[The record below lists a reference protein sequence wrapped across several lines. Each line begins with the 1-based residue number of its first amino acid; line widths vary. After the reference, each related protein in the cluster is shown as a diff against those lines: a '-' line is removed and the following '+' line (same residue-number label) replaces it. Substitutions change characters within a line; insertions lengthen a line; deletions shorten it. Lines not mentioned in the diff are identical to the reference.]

1 MHTINECQ
9 TDLNFLEN
17 TTKGYGTDM
26 TTVNLYEDL
35 EGLLGWSEPAKKAPE
50 PLALKDDPVALA
62 MATYRIWLHTGIRWT
77 DLENTT
83 VLGDDRV
90 HADDLRKYYAGQ
102 MTMDALKGQGL
113 RTTFRKKLYAIA
125 TNCHEYT
132 KEDIGLLY
140 RLPYFY
146 EEDLTLDRLVTEFT
160 SVEVSVKKEIQG
172 VFLLHKKMLRGRR
185 SGEYYHYWLKQEGSP
200 HLFKL
205 VVKADDSLRSLVES
219 LLEQPRE
226 YTATAYYKGM
236 QGQRRFNYIQLGNMR
251 LV

>member
-1 MHTINECQ
+1 
-9 TDLNFLEN
+9 
-17 TTKGYGTDM
+17 M

-35 EGLLGWSEPAKKAPE
+35 EGLLDWSSPAKKASP
-50 PLALKDDPVALA
+50 PLELKDDPVVLA
-62 MATYRIWLHTGIRWT
+62 MASYRIWLHTGIRWT

-83 VLGDDRV
+83 VISDDRV
-90 HADDLRKYYAGQ
+90 HASVLKKYYAGQ
-102 MTMDALKGQGL
+102 MTMDALKGEGL
-113 RTTFRKKLYAIA
+113 KTTFRRKLYAIA

-132 KEDIGLLY
+132 KEDVGLLY

-146 EEDLTLDRLVTEFT
+146 EEDLTLDRLVSEFT
-160 SVEVSVKKEIQG
+160 SAESGAKKEIHG
-172 VFLLHKKMLRGRR
+172 VFSLHKKMLRSRR
-185 SGEYYHYWLKQEGSP
+185 SGEYYHYWLKQEGSS

-236 QGQRRFNYIQLGNMR
+236 QGRRRFNYIQLGNMK
-251 LV
+251 LA

>member
-1 MHTINECQ
+1 
-9 TDLNFLEN
+9 
-17 TTKGYGTDM
+17 M

-35 EGLLGWSEPAKKAPE
+35 EGLLDWSSPAKKTPE
-50 PLALKDDPVALA
+50 PLVLKDDPVVLA
-62 MATYRIWLHTGIRWT
+62 MASYRVWTNTGARWI
-77 DLENTT
+77 DFDNVT
-83 VLGDDRV
+83 VASDDRV
-90 HADDLRKYYAGQ
+90 HANLLKKYYAGQ
-102 MTMDALKGQGL
+102 MTMDALKGEGL
-113 RTTFRKKLYAIA
+113 KTPFRRKLYAIS

-146 EEDLTLDRLVTEFT
+146 EEDLTLDRLVSEFT
-160 SVEVSVKKEIQG
+160 SVESDAKKQLHG
-172 VFLLHKKMLRGRR
+172 VFSLHKKMLRSRR
-185 SGEYYHYWLKQEGSP
+185 SGDYYHYWLKKSGSP

-219 LLEQPRE
+219 LLAQPRE

-236 QGQRRFNYIQLGNMR
+236 QGQRRFNYVQLGNMQ